1 MEKKN
6 SSTVLIFIYGHS
18 EPTESLSLGKVISI
32 CTRHKT
38 NTSSLPDKEQTFL
51 ADYLSATPAQ
61 GDCLQV
67 ADPRPREGGCE
78 AGVMCDVEISGV
90 TWRDILLITSCF
102 YCLQRHLC
110 RKARLCPQRD
120 QKMRKCVFGP
130 AEGLWLVKLLI
141 LANHRPAAGPNTH
154 LRTFRS
160 RCEQWANNCVI
171 DDIEV

>member
-6 SSTVLIFIYGHS
+6 SSTVLIFIFGHS

-67 ADPRPREGGCE
+67 ADPRPRDGGCE

-90 TWRDILLITSCF
+90 T
-102 YCLQRHLC
+102 
-110 RKARLCPQRD
+110 
-120 QKMRKCVFGP
+120 
-130 AEGLWLVKLLI
+130 
-141 LANHRPAAGPNTH
+141 
-154 LRTFRS
+154 
-160 RCEQWANNCVI
+160 
-171 DDIEV
+171 